1 MKALL
6 FKEFQMT
13 FNWKTFVSYIA
24 LLFLIGTIFGH
35 IQVALF
41 VFTFALMHSSI
52 LEDDI
57 NDADVF
63 INSLPVSRRM
73 VVASKFLATM
83 IEVALM
89 LGTVYGSKIIVPLFS
104 DLNWQT
110 ALLTFAGALILIGFY
125 YTCYYVFG
133 LKLLNVILVILFI
146 MATVVFPILL
156 NLNYLTKLIQII
168 QFLSEGIGLVIATS
182 SSLLLVIVFYVI
194 SYKVYQRKEF

>member
-41 VFTFALMHSSI
+41 AFTFALMHSSI

-146 MATVVFPILL
+146 MTTVVFPILL